1 VWLTETVPVSRVA
14 EVPLILSDG
23 TKIPRGATLGV
34 PTLSMTD
41 PKIYSNPLNFD
52 GHRFLKL
59 SQQSGSVTKYSFV
72 GTSNEH
78 IFWGHGRHACP
89 GRFFAANEIKIL
101 LVHLLQRYEFKFAD
115 GGTERPK
122 ILEMGADMVPNP
134 EVGIFI
140 RSRKRD
146 V

>member
-59 SQQSGSVTKYSFV
+59 SQQPGSVTKYSFV

-89 GRFFAANEIKIL
+89 DASLLRTRSKFFLFICCRGMNSSLRME
-101 LVHLLQRYEFKFAD
+101 
-115 GGTERPK
+115 ERK
-122 ILEMGADMVPNP
+122 GQ
-134 EVGIFI
+134 
-140 RSRKRD
+140 KY
-146 V
+146 